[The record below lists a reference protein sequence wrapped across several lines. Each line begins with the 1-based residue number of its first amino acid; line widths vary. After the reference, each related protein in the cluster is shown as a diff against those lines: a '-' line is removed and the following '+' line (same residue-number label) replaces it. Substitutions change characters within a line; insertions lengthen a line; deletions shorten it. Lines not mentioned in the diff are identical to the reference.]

1 MSAAAG
7 RDLRLD
13 ALRALALAGILQ
25 INIQSFVWG
34 AGNPLGY
41 FRGPPSA
48 AEAGTYFLLSALVE
62 YKFMPLFALLFGA
75 SFGLLWHKLEST
87 RADARRVMRRR
98 YAFLFA
104 FGVAHG
110 LLAYYGD
117 ITNLYALLGL
127 LLMRHIDSDVATLAR
142 AVRRWWIAAGG
153 VTVVLATLAWIAA
166 SPDDAEFSAELAQA
180 YLTYTRGSWAEQL
193 PQRAQDFVLISWS
206 AWLGGLW
213 VPVHAFMLT
222 GLLAMRAG
230 WLATPPPG
238 LARRAL
244 VLGLFV
250 GLPAGLLHAAG
261 SLAAVSEGPGTLA
274 NPLLAIPLLAS
285 STLAFA
291 YSALVLWF
299 ARGAWIAWL
308 APAGRMPLTNYLAQ
322 SLAMGALLSGW
333 GLGWGAWM
341 NTWQLAVLGIAI
353 VIVQWLVSRWW
364 MARHAHG
371 PLEALWRRAAEG
383 PPAVR

>member
-1 MSAAAG
+1 MSAGAG

-48 AEAGTYFLLSALVE
+48 AEAGTYFLLSALIE

-75 SFGLLWHKLEST
+75 SFGLLWSKLETT
-87 RADARRVMRRR
+87 RSDARRVMRRR

-104 FGVAHG
+104 FGVTHG

-127 LLMRHIDSDVATLAR
+127 LLMRHATSDSATLTR
-142 AVRRWWIAAGG
+142 AARRWWVAAVV
-153 VTVVLATLAWIAA
+153 VTVTLSTLAWLAA
-166 SPDDAEFSAELAQA
+166 SPEDAEFSAELAQA
-180 YLTYTRGSWAEQL
+180 YLTYTRAGWLAQL
-193 PQRAQDFVLISWS
+193 PQRAQDFMVITWS
-206 AWLGGLW
+206 VWLGGLW
-213 VPVHAFMLT
+213 VVVYAFMLT
-222 GLLAMRAG
+222 GLLAVRAG
-230 WLATPPPG
+230 WLVTPPPW

-244 VLGLFV
+244 ALGLMV
-250 GLPAGLLHAAG
+250 GLPAGLLHATG
-261 SLAAVSEGPGTLA
+261 SLAAVAEGPGTLA

-291 YSALVLWF
+291 YAAVVLWF
-299 ARGAWIAWL
+299 ARGAWIEWL

-322 SLAMGALLSGW
+322 SIAMGALLSGW
-333 GLGWGAWM
+333 GLGWGGWM

-353 VIVQWLVSRWW
+353 VIVQWLGSRWW
-364 MARHAHG
+364 MARRAHG
-371 PLEALWRRAAEG
+371 PLEALWRRVAEG
-383 PPAVR
+383 APVRS